1 MLREPLHQQLLT
13 LGLKAAALSVD
24 RLQFSDD
31 QIEAISLLLDTEI
44 IERASKS
51 QNQRIKLAKL
61 GQSAHPADVDL
72 RTPRNLSKII
82 WQRLLSLNWMK
93 QHQHLLLIGPTGIGK
108 SFLACALAKAS
119 IEQKNS
125 VRYLRMPRLQDE
137 LSLVRAQGKLSLW
150 LKNLS
155 KIPLLILD
163 DFGLI
168 AMSQV
173 DQPLLLDLI
182 EDRYQRGSLI
192 ITSQLPIKLWHGQ
205 FTDPTLADAILDR
218 LVHNAEIVELKG
230 DSMRRKSIESTT
242 TSAASFS

>member
-1 MLREPLHQQLLT
+1 VQTSRVMFSER
-13 LGLKAAALSVD
+13 GLKAAALSVD

-119 IEQKNS
+119 IEQKI
-125 VRYLRMPRLQDE
+125 VFDTCACLDYKT
-137 LSLVRAQGKLSLW
+137 SL
-150 LKNLS
+150 
-155 KIPLLILD
+155 
-163 DFGLI
+163 
-168 AMSQV
+168 
-173 DQPLLLDLI
+173 
-182 EDRYQRGSLI
+182 
-192 ITSQLPIKLWHGQ
+192 
-205 FTDPTLADAILDR
+205 
-218 LVHNAEIVELKG
+218 
-230 DSMRRKSIESTT
+230 
-242 TSAASFS
+242 ASCAHKEN